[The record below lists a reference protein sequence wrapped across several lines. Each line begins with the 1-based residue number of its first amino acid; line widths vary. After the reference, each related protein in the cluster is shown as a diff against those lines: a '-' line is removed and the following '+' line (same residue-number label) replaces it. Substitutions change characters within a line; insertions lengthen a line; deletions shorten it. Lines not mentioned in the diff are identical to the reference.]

1 MLHGV
6 RMRVTAVAT
15 LVVVVVL
22 TITAVVLVRSQ
33 RNTLTATIDETL
45 ERHADELVVRQEAGT
60 LTGTIVPSGDEDSFA
75 QVATRD
81 GRVVAATS
89 NVAGAPLLLTLP
101 PGRTSMFRSVRLDST
116 NETSRVFVRAAG
128 DHVVLSAAP
137 LDDVEESVA
146 TLRRALLVAI
156 PLVAAALALLSW
168 WLVGRTLGSV
178 EAIRARVSHITA
190 TNLHERVPVPPTAD
204 EIARLAETMNAMLE
218 RLDTA
223 AERQRRFVADA
234 SHELRSPLA
243 RMRSEL
249 EVDARDPAAAD
260 LEATQRSILDETIA
274 LQRLV
279 DDLLQLARSDASD
292 APPRRDPVDLDDIVL
307 RQAEQLRADR
317 RVRVD
322 LSGVS
327 AAQVAGDREQ
337 LARAVRNLS
346 ENATRHAQSTVWFR
360 VRETDG
366 RAEVVVSDDGPGIPP
381 DQREAIFERFTRVD
395 TARRGVDGGTGLGLA
410 IARDIAERH
419 GGTLSVDPDGGP
431 GASFVLSIPVAARHH
446 LA

>member
-1 MLHGV
+1 MLRSV

-15 LVVVVVL
+15 VVVVIVL
-22 TITAVVLVRSQ
+22 TVTGIALVRSQ
-33 RNTLTATIDETL
+33 RNALVANIDESL
-45 ERHADELVVRQEAGT
+45 QRHAAELVAREAAGD
-60 LTGTIVPSGDEDSFA
+60 LTGTIGASGDEDSFA
-75 QVATRD
+75 QIATRD
-81 GRVVAATS
+81 GRVVIATS
-89 NVAGAPLLLTLP
+89 NVAGEPLLYTLP
-101 PGRTSMFRSVRLDST
+101 PGRTTMLRTVRLDSGSET
-116 NETSRVFVRAAG
+116 NRVYLRAAG
-128 DHVVLSAAP
+128 DHVVLAAEP
-137 LDDVEESVA
+137 LDDVDESVA

-156 PLVAAALALLSW
+156 PLVAAALALLAW
-168 WLVGRTLGSV
+168 WLVGRTLRPV
-178 EAIRARVSHITA
+178 ETMRARVSHITA
-190 TNLHERVPVPPTAD
+190 TNLHERIPVPSTGD

-218 RLDTA
+218 RLDAA

-249 EVDARDPAAAD
+249 EVDARNPAAAD
-260 LEATQRSILDETIA
+260 LEATQRSVRDETIA

-292 APPRRDPVDLDDIVL
+292 ALFRRDPVDLDDIVL

-317 RVRVD
+317 GVRVD

-346 ENATRHAQSTVWFR
+346 ENAARHAQSTVWFT

-366 RAEVVVSDDGPGIPP
+366 RAEVVVSDDGPGIPS
-381 DQREAIFERFTRVD
+381 DRREAIFERFTRVD
-395 TARRGVDGGTGLGLA
+395 GARRGADGGTGLGLA

-419 GGTLSVDPDGGP
+419 GGTLAVDPDGGP
-431 GASFVLSIPVAARHH
+431 GASFVLSLPVPFEER
-446 LA
+446 L